1 MTRILHA
8 ILSRI
13 STWHY
18 ERKSRREK
26 PELWRMI
33 DGVRAQ
39 QSRERKSL
47 RRGDMYQQEWD

>member
-1 MTRILHA
+1 MTRILRA

-13 STWHY
+13 STWRY

-26 PELWRMI
+26 PDLWRVI

-39 QSRERKSL
+39 QSRERKA